1 MKNQTEHI
9 FATESDCSEG
19 IIWTVDEDEML
30 CDIKKLL
37 NEYYLATSNA
47 DGASLN
53 ISFNNGQKFCVIVKE
68 TTKKSA

>member
-37 NEYYLATSNA
+37 SEYYLATFNA

-53 ISFNNGQKFCVIVKE
+53 ISFNNGQKFCITIKE
-68 TTKKSA
+68 TTKKIA